1 MPIEYDQFFHGN
13 SSSSIGESSSLVPH
27 ETSLQQPYHLKHVC
41 TFEAKTLRD
50 LIVEETSRPL
60 DQDVNLTSPTNQ
72 PSQLVNW
79 QRLQRMYRTNRLYI
93 RMTKRYGE
101 PVVLLMYPEDEHR
114 FSFFSSDLQDV
125 QNWSLVP
132 PFVKSLINTQETGS
146 DTGDYATYALLVCN
160 NFHGWE
166 LAGCISAL
174 APTKQ
179 QSISPAVVSFPKMK
193 RAILPPAPHSSSSS
207 SSMAVSTTQF
217 YSPISDVS
225 YLISCPLE
233 SVLVVYL
240 FMIFLHIYRTIIS
253 INSIP
258 RPQTLALRLTCLWTM
273 WYLLVHS
280 PISMEITR

>member
-1 MPIEYDQFFHGN
+1 MPIEYDKFFHGN
-13 SSSSIGESSSLVPH
+13 SCSGSSIEESSSLVVPH

-50 LIVEETSRPL
+50 LIVLETSRPL
-60 DQDVNLTSPTNQ
+60 DQDVNITSPTNQ

-79 QRLQRMYRTNRLYI
+79 KRLQRMYRTNRLSI
-93 RMTKRYGE
+93 RMTKRCGE

-114 FSFFSSDLQDV
+114 FSFFSSDLKDV

-132 PFVKSLINTQETGS
+132 PFVKSLINTQETGF

-193 RAILPPAPHSSSSS
+193 RAILPPATHSSSSSS
-207 SSMAVSTTQF
+207 SSMAVSTTQC

-225 YLISCPLE
+225 YLISRPL
-233 SVLVVYL
+233 Y
-240 FMIFLHIYRTIIS
+240 
-253 INSIP
+253 
-258 RPQTLALRLTCLWTM
+258 
-273 WYLLVHS
+273 
-280 PISMEITR
+280 